1 MAKSRRYRKRTRH
14 SKNTRNT
21 RSKKRT
27 RRTGGMMDHYGSI
40 GIPVSRYIRDLKDE
54 FPYNANI
61 KLIFPYREAYD
72 RFIRDI
78 ANSQDHSVSG
88 YAYYGKTQM
97 LDNTRKKLDLLL
109 AQKYVREQL
118 KNKVPEAH
126 TDYIISVI
134 SEEFREHFW

>member
-27 RRTGGMMDHYGSI
+27 RRTAGMLDHPGST
-40 GIPVSRYIRDLKDE
+40 GIPLSRYIRDLKHE

-61 KLIFPYREAYD
+61 KLVFPSREAYD
-72 RFIRDI
+72 RFITDI
-78 ANSQDHSVSG
+78 ANSQDHSISG

-97 LDNTRKKLDLLL
+97 IDNTRKKLDLLL

-118 KNKVPEAH
+118 ENKVP
-126 TDYIISVI
+126 DDIINNILRMAMPVI
-134 SEEFREHFW
+134 